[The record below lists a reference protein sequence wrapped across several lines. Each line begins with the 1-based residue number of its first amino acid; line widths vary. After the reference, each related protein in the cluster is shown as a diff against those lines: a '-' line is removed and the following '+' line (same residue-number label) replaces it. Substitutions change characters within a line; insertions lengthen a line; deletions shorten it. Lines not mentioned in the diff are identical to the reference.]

1 MFSYKVIELLDSVVE
16 DINDMVYYADTQR
29 QMLDSRG
36 VHIRLKKVQKELK
49 LISLDI
55 LINSDKLMK
64 EDIEKSLK
72 KQARRCQE
80 IKREKE

>member
-1 MFSYKVIELLDSVVE
+1 MFSYKVIKLLDGVVE
-16 DINDMVYYADTQR
+16 EINDMVYYADPQR

-55 LINSDKLMK
+55 LLNSDKLMK

-72 KQARRCQE
+72 KQAQRCQE